1 MFTKAKN
8 KKQMAEEFGLS
19 LRTFQRRL
27 KEVDLEIPRGL
38 ISPEKQKEICD
49 KLGWREMPPKGSN

>member
-8 KKQMAEEFGLS
+8 KKQLADEFGLS

-27 KEVDLEIPRGL
+27 KEANLEIPRGL
-38 ISPEKQKEICD
+38 ISPEKQIEICN
-49 KLGWREMPPKGSN
+49 KLGWHVMPPNDPN

>member
-8 KKQMAEEFGLS
+8 KKQLAEELGLS

-27 KEVDLEIPRGL
+27 KEADLEIPRGL
-38 ISPEKQKEICD
+38 ISPEKQREICQT
-49 KLGWREMPPKGSN
+49 LGWHEMASNDRS